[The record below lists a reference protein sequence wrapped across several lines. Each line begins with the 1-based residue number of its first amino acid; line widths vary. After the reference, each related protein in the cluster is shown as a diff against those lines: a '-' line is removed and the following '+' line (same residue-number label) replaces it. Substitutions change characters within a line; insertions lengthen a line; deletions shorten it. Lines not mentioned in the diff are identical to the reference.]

1 MKKALFIIA
10 LAFLFV
16 PGVSLA
22 DAVSVTSQ
30 TVFTSPNG
38 PTIQSAD
45 WVGFQG
51 PWTIT
56 FTVAGKT
63 CNLNGSARGSV
74 PTGCNYA
81 ITVAS
86 DGTISGVLT
95 AGNSICTQSADI
107 AASCQ

>member
-1 MKKALFIIA
+1 MKKALFIVPLA
-10 LAFLFV
+10 LLLLSTVA
-16 PGVSLA
+16 LA

-30 TVFTSPNG
+30 TTFSSPSG

-51 PWTIT
+51 PQIIT

-63 CNLNGSARGSV
+63 CNLNGSGLGSV

-81 ITVAS
+81 ITVAP
-86 DGTISGVLT
+86 DGSISGVLT
-95 AGNSICTQSADI
+95 AGNSVCTQSSDI
-107 AASCQ
+107 ASSCH

>member
-1 MKKALFIIA
+1 MKKALII
-10 LAFLFV
+10 LSLSFLFV
-16 PGVSLA
+16 SAAALA

-30 TVFTSPNG
+30 TAFSSPAG

-81 ITVAS
+81 LTVAP
-86 DGTISGVLT
+86 DGSISGVLT
-95 AGNSICTQSADI
+95 AGNSVCTQSADI